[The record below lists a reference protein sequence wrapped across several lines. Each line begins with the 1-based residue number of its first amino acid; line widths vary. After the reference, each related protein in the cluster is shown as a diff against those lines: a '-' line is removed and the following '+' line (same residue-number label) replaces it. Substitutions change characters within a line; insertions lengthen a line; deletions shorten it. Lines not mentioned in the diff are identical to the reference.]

1 VKASLLIAH
10 FVSFVV
16 AHTPLLLSAMAGL
29 TSSRTAAKAVR
40 TTAKAAA
47 KKWASLVPAKP
58 AKAGHT
64 SLAHKST
71 CKRPLPSVEEA
82 SSGEEAVVV
91 KSVKKAHIGPEV
103 EDEVVIEM
111 EKEDAGESED
121 VEVDVGD
128 AMEEEDVSADLCKKW
143 NNAHHHHSGMTTASF
158 QTS

>member
-1 VKASLLIAH
+1 
-10 FVSFVV
+10 
-16 AHTPLLLSAMAGL
+16 MAGL
-29 TSSRTAAKAVR
+29 TSSRTVAKAVR
-40 TTAKAAA
+40 TTAKAASI
-47 KKWASLVPAKP
+47 KWASLVPAKP
-58 AKAGHT
+58 GKAKHT

-71 CKRPLPSVEEA
+71 RKRPLPSVEEA

-111 EKEDAGESED
+111 EKEDARESKD

-128 AMEEEDVSADLCKKW
+128 TMEEEDISADLCKKC
-143 NNAHHHHSGMTTASF
+143 NSAHHHHSRMTTASF